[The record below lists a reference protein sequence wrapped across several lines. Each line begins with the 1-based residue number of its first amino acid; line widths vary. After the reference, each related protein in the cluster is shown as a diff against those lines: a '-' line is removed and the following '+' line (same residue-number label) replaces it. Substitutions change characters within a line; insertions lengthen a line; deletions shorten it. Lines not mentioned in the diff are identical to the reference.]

1 MDLRLKLL
9 ENGAARIV
17 RAALVMGMLT
27 GGGELVY
34 KLAILGA
41 RLKLMTP

>member
-27 GGGELVY
+27 GELVY

-41 RLKLMTP
+41 HLKLMTP